1 MKDIEKASIKAYCG
15 KCISYKNFGYMK
27 GECQNTNNYKDTWFG
42 EKSVVNEIVKILN
55 KNNDCAWYEEK

>member
-1 MKDIEKASIKAYCG
+1 
-15 KCISYKNFGYMK
+15 MK

-55 KNNDCAWYEEK
+55 KNNDCIWYEEK